1 MLHVTCYILR
11 TVVSIICNILALRI
25 SYYIFSI
32 IGAAYLFSPQT
43 CCDFE
48 SGLQQTITYYL
59 APGVNYGNFSHTNL
73 GYIFFGAPCINW
85 LRMTSISLAVETII
99 FLVPSFLSYE
109 D

>member
-1 MLHVTCYILR
+1 MQTQLYNLAPIISWDVWTQNFILH
-11 TVVSIICNILALRI
+11 N
-25 SYYIFSI
+25 I
-32 IGAAYLFSPQT
+32 IGAAYLFSSQT

-59 APGVNYGNFSHTNL
+59 APGANYGHFSHTTL
-73 GYIFFGAPCINW
+73 GCIFFGTPCITW